1 MIEQPNLTT
10 QRLFLRPFHPADAPD
25 VQRLAGAREIA
36 ATTANI
42 PHPYADG
49 MAETWIASH
58 QPALE
63 QDHSVTYAV
72 TLCDGGTLI
81 GAIGLE
87 LSLPNRRAE
96 LGYWI
101 AVPEWGRGYCTEAA
115 AEMLRY
121 AFEDLALHRVMAR
134 HFRGNPAS
142 GRVMQ
147 KIGMQYEGRMREHFW
162 RWDHPHDIEL
172 YGLLRPDW
180 LARAGAVAETGT

>member
-10 QRLFLRPFHPADAPD
+10 QRLLLRPFVPADAPG
-25 VQRLAGAREIA
+25 VQRLAGAQEIA

-42 PHPYADG
+42 PHPYEDG
-49 MAETWIASH
+49 MAEAWIASH

-63 QDHSVTYAV
+63 QGHSVTYAV
-72 TLCDGGTLI
+72 TLRDGGALI

-87 LSLPNRRAE
+87 LSPANRRAE

-101 AVPEWGRGYCTEAA
+101 AVPEWGHGYCTEAA

-121 AFEDLALHRVMAR
+121 AFEDLGLHRVQAR
-134 HFRGNPAS
+134 HVRSNPAS

-162 RWDHPHDIEL
+162 RWDQPHDIEL
-172 YGLLRPDW
+172 YGILRSDW
-180 LARAGAVAETGT
+180 LARAGAAAETGA

>member
-10 QRLFLRPFHPADAPD
+10 RRLLLRPFAPADAPD

-42 PHPYADG
+42 PHPYEAG
-49 MAETWIASH
+49 MAEQWIASH
-58 QPALE
+58 RQALE
-63 QDHSVTYAV
+63 QDRTVTYAV
-72 TLCDGGTLI
+72 TLSGGGELI

-87 LSLPNRRAE
+87 LSPANRRAE

-115 AEMLRY
+115 TEMLRY
-121 AFEDLALHRVMAR
+121 AFEDLGLHRVMAR
-134 HFRGNPAS
+134 HFRSNPAS

-147 KIGMQYEGRMREHFW
+147 KIGMRHEGTLREHFW
-162 RWDHPHDIEL
+162 RWDQAHDIEL
-172 YGLLRPDW
+172 YGILRREW
-180 LARAGAVAETGT
+180 QARAGAEAGTGT